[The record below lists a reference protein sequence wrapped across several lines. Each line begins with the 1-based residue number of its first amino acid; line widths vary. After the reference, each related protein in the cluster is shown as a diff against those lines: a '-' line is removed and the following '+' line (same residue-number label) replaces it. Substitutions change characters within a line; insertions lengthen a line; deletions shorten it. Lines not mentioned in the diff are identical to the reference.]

1 MNAESAGR
9 SGVRRLYIAEPAA
22 AYRVLPPL
30 IVDCSVLV
38 AALFLEP
45 ALGEQARATLER
57 CELHAPELLEY
68 EFANAAVKKLATAGE
83 AIADA
88 ALVAFGAVDVT
99 RHRVDAKDSFALAR
113 RYSLSGYDAAYL
125 WLAGELNAPLATF
138 DRRLAEAAGQYLGG
152 SRN

>member
-1 MNAESAGR
+1 MGGR
-9 SGVRRLYIAEPAA
+9 LGVRRLYIAEPAG

-45 ALGEQARATLER
+45 AFGEQARATLER

-68 EFANAAVKKLATAGE
+68 EFANAAVKKVAIAGE
-83 AIADA
+83 AIAHA
-88 ALVAFGAVDVT
+88 ALAAFGRADVIL
-99 RHRVDAKDSFALAR
+99 HRVDAKDSFEFAR
-113 RYSLSGYDAAYL
+113 RYSLSAYDAAYL
-125 WLAGELNAPLATF
+125 WLAAELKAPLATF
-138 DRRLAEAAGQYLGG
+138 DRRLADAAGQHLGG

>member
-1 MNAESAGR
+1 MGGR
-9 SGVRRLYIAEPAA
+9 TGVGRLYIAEPAG

-45 ALGEQARATLER
+45 VLGEQARATLER

-68 EFANAAVKKLATAGE
+68 EFASAALKKVATAGD
-83 AIADA
+83 AIAHA
-88 ALVAFGAVDVT
+88 ALAAFGGADVT
-99 RHRVDAKDSFALAR
+99 LHRVNAKNSFELAR
-113 RYSLSGYDAAYL
+113 GYSLSAYDAAYL
-125 WLAGELNAPLATF
+125 CLAAELKAPLATF
-138 DRRLAEAAGQYLGG
+138 DRRLAAAAAQHLGG